1 MFNYIKGELVEIRA
15 SQIVLENNGI
25 GYELFVSNFATQS
38 LEEEL
43 NREIKI
49 YTYFQVRDDGVSL
62 FGFYSEE
69 EKEMFLNLITVAG
82 LGPKGAI
89 NILSNT
95 SPTDLSVIIASG
107 DVGALSKIKGVGKK
121 TAERLITEL
130 KDKVEVIS
138 SDYNK
143 TSTSASNSEIEDA
156 IVVLI
161 SLGLTKQEASS
172 RAHMVIEAGD
182 KAEDIIRKSL
192 ISS

>member
-25 GYELFVSNFATQS
+25 GYELFVSNFATKS

-143 TSTSASNSEIEDA
+143 VSTGVSNSEIEDA

-172 RAHMVIEAGD
+172 RAHMVFEAGD